1 MPNKKLTLTIV
12 IPAYNEERY
21 LAACLKSIA
30 GQSVKPDEVI
40 VVDNNST
47 DGTVQAARR
56 FDFVTIL
63 SEPIQGALFARNRGF
78 AAARS
83 DIIARLDADSVLPA
97 RWVGRVKQEFASP
110 DTAAVTGPVNGYD
123 LPFPSYNWMA
133 HHLLCW
139 LLQSLPPK
147 HPFLFGFNMA
157 LRRDAWQ
164 VVRAQVCS
172 DRQTHEDLDLAI
184 HLHKAGHKLKYTR
197 RLLSAASG
205 RRYNDSLDSWRHY
218 MSTYLHTYRRHG
230 YRDWAVYLAAAT
242 YWAGYLFYLPWTL
255 RRAARKNPMGI

>member
-1 MPNKKLTLTIV
+1 MQLKKLTLTIV

-21 LAACLKSIA
+21 LAACLKSISR
-30 GQSVKPDEVI
+30 QSVKPDEVI

-47 DGTVQAARR
+47 DGTCRVAER
-56 FDFVTIL
+56 FSFVTL
-63 SEPIQGALFARNRGF
+63 LHEPTQGALYARNRGF
-78 AAARS
+78 DAARG
-83 DIIARLDADSVLPA
+83 DIIARLDADSVLPV
-97 RWVGRVKQEFASP
+97 RWVGRAKQEFSSTS
-110 DTAAVTGPVNGYD
+110 TAAVTGPVNGYD
-123 LPFPSYNWMA
+123 LPFPSYNWAA

-157 LRRDAWQ
+157 IRSSAWQ
-164 VVRAQVCS
+164 SVRDQVCN
-172 DRQTHEDLDLAI
+172 DRQAHEDLDLAI
-184 HLHKAGHKLKYTR
+184 HLHQTGHKLRYTR

-205 RRYNDSLDSWRHY
+205 RRYNDSLASWRHY
-218 MSTYLHTYRRHG
+218 MSTYLQTYRRHG

-255 RRAARKNPMGI
+255 RRTARKNPLGI